1 MKLSSLQENLKQ
13 GISITSHIAGK
24 NINLPILNNILISAK
39 EGKIKFIATNLE
51 IGIITT
57 VRGKIEKEGMFTVDA
72 KVFSDYLSLLPNE
85 KINIEQKENKLFVEL
100 AKNKTKIAGLP
111 AEEFPLIPE
120 IKKEQYYSAKAE
132 DFKKALSQV
141 VFAVSGSETRIEL
154 SGVLFNFEDSK
165 LTMAATDSYRLVEK
179 EIKIETNQNNDSN
192 KRIIIPAKTLQEVIR
207 ILGLIKE
214 EEEGEKETSEIK
226 FYLSDNQVLFVV
238 GVTEIVSRLIE
249 GQYPDYKQIIPATSK
264 TRAVI
269 NKNELIR
276 AVKIASLFSK
286 ASINDVNL
294 DFPKNKNQIIISS
307 ASGQVGE
314 NITELDARVDGEDNG
329 AVINHR
335 YLLDGLNNMEGE
347 EIKIEVIDN
356 NTPCLI
362 RAEKEDGYLYIIM
375 PIKQ

>member
-39 EGKIKFIATNLE
+39 EGNIKFIATNLE
-51 IGIITT
+51 VGIITT

-85 KINIEQKENKLFVEL
+85 KINIEQKENKLFIEL
-100 AKNKTKIAGLP
+100 EKNKTKIAGLP

-132 DFKKALSQV
+132 EFKKALAQV
-141 VFAVSGSETRIEL
+141 VFAVSGSEIRIEL

-179 EIKIETNQNNDSN
+179 EIKVETNQNNDSN

-214 EEEGEKETSEIK
+214 EGEGEKETSEIK
-226 FYLSDNQVLFVV
+226 FYLSDNQVLFVI

-264 TRAVI
+264 TRAII

-294 DFPKNKNQIIISS
+294 DFPKNKNKIIISS

-329 AVINHR
+329 AVVNHR

-347 EIKIEVIDN
+347 EIKIEIIDN

-362 RAEKEDGYLYIIM
+362 KAEKEDGYLYIIM

>member
-13 GISITSHIAGK
+13 GIFITSHIAGK

-39 EGKIKFIATNLE
+39 EGNIKFIATNLE
-51 IGIITT
+51 VGIITT

-85 KINIEQKENKLFVEL
+85 KINIEQKENKLFIEL
-100 AKNKTKIAGLP
+100 EKNKTKIAGLP

-132 DFKKALSQV
+132 EFKKALVQV

-179 EIKIETNQNNDSN
+179 EIKVETNQNNDSN

-214 EEEGEKETSEIK
+214 EGEGEKETSEIK
-226 FYLSDNQVLFVV
+226 FYLSDNQVLFVI

-264 TRAVI
+264 TRAII

-294 DFPKNKNQIIISS
+294 DFPKGKNKIIISS

-314 NITELDARVDGEDNG
+314 NITELDAKVDGEDNG
-329 AVINHR
+329 AVVNHR

-347 EIKIEVIDN
+347 EIKIEIIDN

-362 RAEKEDGYLYIIM
+362 KAEKEDGYLYIIM